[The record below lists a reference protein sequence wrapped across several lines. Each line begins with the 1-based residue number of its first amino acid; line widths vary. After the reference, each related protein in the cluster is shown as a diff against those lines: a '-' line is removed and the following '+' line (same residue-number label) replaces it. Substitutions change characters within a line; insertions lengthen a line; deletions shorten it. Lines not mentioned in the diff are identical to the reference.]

1 MVPNENEWHAWHNSE
16 RRPPARRPYQQAYGS
31 QPPAP
36 RPFVQEDTL
45 KELFVQ
51 VERKLFTVTLKENLR
66 GRFLRITEEANERRI
81 TVIIPATGLEDF
93 QTVINEM
100 VKASKELPPPS
111 EPAAPAKE

>member
-1 MVPNENEWHAWHNSE
+1 MVPNEWHEWQSSA
-16 RRPPARRPYQQAYGS
+16 RQQPARRPYQQAYGM

-51 VERKLFTVTLKENLR
+51 VERKIFTITLKQNLR
-66 GRFLRITEEANERRI
+66 GRFLRITEEANGKRA
-81 TVIIPATGLEDF
+81 TVIIPDTGLEDF

-100 VKASKELPPPS
+100 VKATKEAPPTS
-111 EPAAPAKE
+111 